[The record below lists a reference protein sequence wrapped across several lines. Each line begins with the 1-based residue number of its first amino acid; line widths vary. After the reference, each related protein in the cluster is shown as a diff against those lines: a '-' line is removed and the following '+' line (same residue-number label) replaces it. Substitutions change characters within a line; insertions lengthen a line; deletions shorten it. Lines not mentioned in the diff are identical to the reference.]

1 MTTLVTGA
9 GGFIGSH
16 VVDELLARGEA
27 VRALVRDPTVAAGL
41 RARGVEAVVGD
52 VRDPDAVAAAA
63 RGAAVVHHCAAAPDE
78 GTNLRGVENL
88 LEALRETGGRA
99 VLITGL
105 SVLGLRDLDPA
116 TEGLPYR
123 ASGDPGAAAKIR
135 IERLALDCHR
145 RHGVA
150 VTILR
155 PGFVYGPRDR
165 RNLPQLLEALRQ
177 GKLVY
182 IGSRD
187 NVVPLVHVAD
197 MARAMLLAGAAPHA
211 SGRVYHIADGSR
223 TTIGELA
230 EHLARLLGCP
240 PPRTVLPYFLP
251 YTACVAFGLL
261 RRLGLGFLPAPITP
275 DALLF
280 FGTSRFVDIGRAR
293 RELGFTPL
301 EDFRRG
307 MAATVRSIQGE
318 HHEQSTVA
326 GPAA

>member
-1 MTTLVTGA
+1 M
-9 GGFIGSH
+9 
-16 VVDELLARGEA
+16 
-27 VRALVRDPTVAAGL
+27 
-41 RARGVEAVVGD
+41 
-52 VRDPDAVAAAA
+52 
-63 RGAAVVHHCAAAPDE
+63 
-78 GTNLRGVENL
+78 
-88 LEALRETGGRA
+88 
-99 VLITGL
+99 LITGL

-116 TEGLPYR
+116 TEALPYR

-135 IERLALDCHR
+135 IERLALHQH

-177 GKLVY
+177 GKFVY

-211 SGRVYHIADGSR
+211 AGRVYHIADGSR

-230 EHLARLLGCP
+230 EHVARLLGCP

-261 RRLGLGFLPAPITP
+261 RLGLDFPTPITP

-280 FGTSRFVDIGRAR
+280 LGTSRFVDIARAR

-301 EDFRRG
+301 VDFRPG
-307 MAATVRSIQGE
+307 MEATVRSIQGE
-318 HHEQSTVA
+318 QHEQSTVA